1 MTKKCA
7 IERRPTP
14 PGPHQQRRRKPS
26 EYGLQLREKQKARRI
41 YGVLERQFRKT
52 FGEASKRTGMT
63 GETLLRFLE
72 LRLDNVVFRLGLA
85 ANREQARQLVTHGH
99 FDVNGRKTNIPSY
112 RVRVGDTISV
122 RDRSRGTAYFKTLIE
137 TPAAALGAA
146 VAQHAA
152 GRDDGLS
159 DGHAGANRCRS
170 ERARAADRGVLPAT
184 YLIPARIVERGNTG
198 PITQIQG
205 GAPLVGCSNL
215 HHLRSVSRQRKPS
228 ATHGRF
234 EIEPLEEGYGVTLG
248 NALRRIL
255 LSSLSGAAITSV
267 KIDGIRH
274 EFSDIPQ
281 VREDVTEFVLNLKK
295 VRLKSL

>member
-72 LRLDNVVFRLGLA
+72 LRLDNVVFRLGLS

-99 FDVNGRKTNIPSY
+99 FDVNGRKTNIASY
-112 RVRVGDTISV
+112 RVRVGDTIRV

-137 TPAAALGAA
+137 TQRQRSVPQWLNM
-146 VAQHAA
+146 QQ
-152 GRDDGLS
+152 DGMTACVTAMPERS
-159 DGHAGANRCRS
+159 D
-170 ERARAADRGVLPAT
+170 ADQSVREQL
-184 YLIPARIVERGNTG
+184 IVEYY
-198 PITQIQG
+198 Q
-205 GAPLVGCSNL
+205 
-215 HHLRSVSRQRKPS
+215 
-228 ATHGRF
+228 
-234 EIEPLEEGYGVTLG
+234 
-248 NALRRIL
+248 RRI
-255 LSSLSGAAITSV
+255 
-267 KIDGIRH
+267 
-274 EFSDIPQ
+274 
-281 VREDVTEFVLNLKK
+281 
-295 VRLKSL
+295 